1 MPDDSTLIGLEL
13 DSGESAALPADLA
26 NPEPRPTAAAPATD
40 APETAA
46 AAPATDPAT
55 PAAPVSE
62 PPPAA
67 PTPSATSWEAERAG
81 LIRALSEERADKK
94 TLRDQVN
101 RLTGMVEA
109 INRPTVTTPEAAAG
123 PTQADLEDTAR
134 SLGLYKADG
143 SGQLDLVA
151 AKNVLVREAQRTRAA
166 VEEVVNER
174 VRPLQAHVEAQQAQT
189 AVSSIYEA
197 ARAKGI
203 EDRFTQAAIQ
213 NLTGGDPSTLA
224 NPSVQV
230 LVTLT
235 AAGMKQ
241 MVAGGAAPNA
251 STAAAAA
258 TAAAQVMQVPP
269 VAAPPPAFSP
279 ATGAKPAGPAA
290 PELTALEKKAM
301 RSHGIKAEDYRTFT
315 SVLDKANE
323 TGRFPVGGFA
333 LED

>member
-1 MPDDSTLIGLEL
+1 MPDDSTLIGLET
-13 DSGESAALPADLA
+13 DSGESAALPENLA
-26 NPEPRPTAAAPATD
+26 NPAPRPTEAAPAPD

-46 AAPATDPAT
+46 PPATEPPT
-55 PAAPVSE
+55 PAVPAAKLAP
-62 PPPAA
+62 A
-67 PTPSATSWEAERAG
+67 PTPTSWEAERAG
-81 LIRALSEERADKK
+81 LIRALTEERQDKK

-109 INRPTVTTPEAAAG
+109 INRPTVTPEPTAG
-123 PTQADLEDTAR
+123 PTPADLEDTAR

-151 AKNVLVREAQRTRAA
+151 AKNVLAREAQRTRAA

-174 VRPLQAHVEAQQAQT
+174 VKPLQAHVEAQQAQT

-197 ARAKGI
+197 ARSKGI

-258 TAAAQVMQVPP
+258 TAAAQVMQGPP
-269 VAAPPPAFSP
+269 VAVAPPPAFSP
-279 ATGAKPAGPAA
+279 ATGAKPTAPAA